1 MSRPLAA
8 TLALGWIGSFVGL
21 MGYWTYAESLQP
33 GQQYADPLFPCA
45 FLACLAAPL
54 IALVVGLITWATQ
67 VGGGE

>member
-1 MSRPLAA
+1 MSRALVVG
-8 TLALGWIGSFVGL
+8 LALYWLGLFVAL

-45 FLACLAAPL
+45 FLACLGAPL